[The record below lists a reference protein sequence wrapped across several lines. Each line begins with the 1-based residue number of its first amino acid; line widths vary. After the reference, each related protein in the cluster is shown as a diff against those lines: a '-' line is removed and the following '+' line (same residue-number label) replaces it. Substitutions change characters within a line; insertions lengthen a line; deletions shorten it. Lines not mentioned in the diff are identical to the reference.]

1 MKSVRWWLW
10 TGVFMVLVQVMIGGI
25 TRLTGSGLS
34 ITEWD
39 VLMGTLPPMH
49 AEDWQEAFEL
59 YKQFPQYELVNSEM
73 DLQGFKS
80 IFWWEYIHRNWARLI
95 GLVFLFPFLYFLYRK
110 MIPQGFTRPLLLV
123 FLLGGVQGFFGWIMV
138 ASGLIDKPWVSPYNL
153 TLHLSMAL
161 LLFLYLIWLALSL
174 RKKPVIA
181 DHPVANKGIKWVLAL
196 VVFQIILGGFM
207 AGTKAGLL
215 YNSWPLMDGQFLPA
229 KAFSGGSVFAAV
241 LENTTSINFLHRT
254 TGIIVFI
261 AVILFWLQNRRYSTE
276 LVARLE
282 HALLGMVVL
291 QFLLGIGTLLMAGNG
306 IPVFLGVAHQVG
318 AFVLSG
324 IAIAIL
330 FYSKRRTSFGN

>member
-59 YKQFPQYELVNSEM
+59 YQQFPQYELVNSEM

-196 VVFQIILGGFM
+196 VVFQIMLGGFM

-261 AVILFWLQNRRYSTE
+261 AVFLFWLQNRRYSTE